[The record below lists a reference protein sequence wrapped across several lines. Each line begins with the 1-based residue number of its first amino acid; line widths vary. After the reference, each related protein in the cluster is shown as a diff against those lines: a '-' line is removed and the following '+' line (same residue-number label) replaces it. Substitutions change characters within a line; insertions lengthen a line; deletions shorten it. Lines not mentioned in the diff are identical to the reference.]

1 MTTIFQS
8 STPANNPKLQYAVPD
23 NLLKGY
29 GTEAGTTDGVFLF
42 RLDDKRSFPL
52 QAAPASPADAAILNL
67 ANNISAQASLGGD
80 VAAFTW
86 NAARKSLALNSRS
99 APRYLQSASNFMAR
113 FDAATHPAKNQYF
126 ALGMYVRIPS
136 ADDFVAVSTNYS
148 GICGT
153 AESLTPANEFG
164 GIAFTNINGTKAI
177 NAIRGTDGGALR
189 TVAVPATNFLGKV
202 CLVVI
207 YRDAAGMHL
216 YVEAT
221 DGTKASA
228 MTAIAN
234 VPVLTTT
241 MTSRSLKF
249 GVTGFY
255 SGSLVYKHEFFGG
268 WLIDLETI
276 AVSDIPAFASADL
289 ARQIARGWMTS

>member
-1 MTTIFQS
+1 MTTIFQAPVPS
-8 STPANNPKLQYAVPD
+8 NNPALQYAVPD

-29 GTEAGTTDGVFLF
+29 GTKEGTTDGVYLF

-52 QAAPASPADAAILNL
+52 QAAPTSNAEGAIVNL
-67 ANNISAQASLGGD
+67 ADKVSAQASLGGD
-80 VAAFTW
+80 VSAFVW
-86 NAARKSLALNSRS
+86 NGTRKSLAMNSKS

-113 FDAATHPAKNQYF
+113 FDATTHPSKLQYF

-153 AESLTPANEFG
+153 AETLTPANEFG

-177 NAIRGTDGGALR
+177 NAIRGTDAGALR

-202 CLVVI
+202 CLVVV

-234 VPVLTTT
+234 VPVLTTN
-241 MTSRSLKF
+241 MTTRSLKF

-276 AVSDIPAFASADL
+276 SVADVPTFASADL
-289 ARQIARGWMTS
+289 ARQIARGWMVS

>member
-1 MTTIFQS
+1 
-8 STPANNPKLQYAVPD
+8 
-23 NLLKGY
+23 
-29 GTEAGTTDGVFLF
+29 
-42 RLDDKRSFPL
+42 SFPL
-52 QAAPASPADAAILNL
+52 QAAPASPTDAAILNL

-80 VAAFTW
+80 VAALTW

-113 FDAATHPAKNQYF
+113 FDAATHPATNQYF

-202 CLVVI
+202 CLVVV

-228 MTAIAN
+228 MTAISN
-234 VPVLTTT
+234 VPVLTTN
-241 MTSRSLKF
+241 MTTRSLKF

-276 AVSDIPAFASADL
+276 TVSDIPAFASADL

>member
-1 MTTIFQS
+1 TS
-8 STPANNPKLQYAVPD
+8 
-23 NLLKGY
+23 
-29 GTEAGTTDGVFLF
+29 
-42 RLDDKRSFPL
+42 
-52 QAAPASPADAAILNL
+52 
-67 ANNISAQASLGGD
+67 
-80 VAAFTW
+80 
-86 NAARKSLALNSRS
+86 
-99 APRYLQSASNFMAR
+99 
-113 FDAATHPAKNQYF
+113 
-126 ALGMYVRIPS
+126 
-136 ADDFVAVSTNYS
+136 YS

-164 GIAFTNINGTKAI
+164 GIAFTNISGTKAI
-177 NAIRGTDGGALR
+177 NAIRGTDAGALR

-202 CLVVI
+202 CLVVV

-289 ARQIARGWMTS
+289 ARQIGRGWIMG

>member
-52 QAAPASPADAAILNL
+52 QAAPASPTDAAILNL

-113 FDAATHPAKNQYF
+113 F
-126 ALGMYVRIPS
+126 
-136 ADDFVAVSTNYS
+136 
-148 GICGT
+148 
-153 AESLTPANEFG
+153 
-164 GIAFTNINGTKAI
+164 
-177 NAIRGTDGGALR
+177 
-189 TVAVPATNFLGKV
+189 
-202 CLVVI
+202 
-207 YRDAAGMHL
+207 
-216 YVEAT
+216 
-221 DGTKASA
+221 
-228 MTAIAN
+228 
-234 VPVLTTT
+234 
-241 MTSRSLKF
+241 
-249 GVTGFY
+249 
-255 SGSLVYKHEFFGG
+255 
-268 WLIDLETI
+268 
-276 AVSDIPAFASADL
+276 
-289 ARQIARGWMTS
+289 

>member
-1 MTTIFQS
+1 
-8 STPANNPKLQYAVPD
+8 
-23 NLLKGY
+23 
-29 GTEAGTTDGVFLF
+29 
-42 RLDDKRSFPL
+42 
-52 QAAPASPADAAILNL
+52 
-67 ANNISAQASLGGD
+67 
-80 VAAFTW
+80 
-86 NAARKSLALNSRS
+86 
-99 APRYLQSASNFMAR
+99 
-113 FDAATHPAKNQYF
+113 
-126 ALGMYVRIPS
+126 
-136 ADDFVAVSTNYS
+136 
-148 GICGT
+148 
-153 AESLTPANEFG
+153 
-164 GIAFTNINGTKAI
+164 
-177 NAIRGTDGGALR
+177 TDGGALR

-202 CLVVI
+202 CLVVV

-241 MTSRSLKF
+241 MTRRSLKF

-276 AVSDIPAFASADL
+276 AVSDIPAFASADM
-289 ARQIARGWMTS
+289 ARQIARGWMTK